1 MNEGIAIV
9 GMGCRFPDARSP
21 DELWENVLARRQA
34 FRRLPDERLRL
45 DDYRQG
51 AAPARAPAPAPAG
64 GLAQAAEAAG
74 AAAAAD
80 PDSIYLREAAVLAGW
95 EFDRLQFR
103 VAGATFRVTDL
114 THWLALEVAAATLA
128 DAGFED
134 GAGLPRDATGVLVG
148 NTLTGEFSRAQ
159 LMRMR
164 WPYVRRVLAAALAAE
179 GWEAVR
185 VEDFLARLEPSYKAP
200 FPAPTEE
207 SLAGGLSNTIAGR
220 ICNHFDLHGGGYTM
234 DGACASSLLAVA
246 QACSAL
252 AAGDLDVALAGG
264 VDLSLD
270 PFELIGFARAGA
282 LAAGDMRVF
291 DARSAGFLPG
301 EGCGFVALMRE
312 RQALAWGKRIHGVIR
327 GWGIS
332 SDGHGGLSRPE
343 AAGQRLAIARAYRRA
358 GFDVGTVSCFEG
370 HGTGT
375 TVGDAAEL
383 AALAGSLRA
392 APAPSPPPPPAAIG
406 SIKANIGHTKAAA
419 GIAGLLKATLA
430 VESQVLPPATG
441 CEEPHAALAGAD
453 PVLRVLAAA
462 EPWPA
467 GRPLRAGVS
476 AMGFGGVNA
485 HVVVEGPAAARR
497 RGLSARERR
506 LAAPPQDVEL
516 ALLAGADAA
525 SLAAAAR
532 QLAELAPRLSRAE
545 LGDVAAALHRRWRD
559 ARGADGDGSG
569 SGGAGGG
576 GGWRAAIVA
585 ATPRELADRTALL
598 IGWLERGVTRRL
610 DPRQGVYL
618 GVAAPGAT
626 PPRVGLLFTGQGSP
640 AYADASGEMGRGA
653 ALARRFADLDG
664 VYGLA
669 AECVA
674 GIAADEA
681 GAAGAATG
689 AAEAGADGEAT
700 ATGATGEMGTAGGG
714 AADRGFDTAVAQ
726 PAIVAH
732 SLAGAW
738 LLDRLAV
745 RGGVAVG
752 HSLGEISALCWGGAC
767 TAAAALRLAAA
778 RGRAMAERGEPGA
791 MASLGAPPAVVAEI
805 LAGFAEGEV
814 SIAAYNGAARTVVTG
829 APAAV
834 AAVVERAAAR
844 GLTASRLKVT
854 RAFHSPRVAA
864 AAADLDRALATVAWA
879 PLRRP
884 VASTVSGSM
893 LAPDADLRGLLLAQ
907 VTAPVRFT
915 AALDVARPLADLWI
929 EVGPG
934 RALAELAAEAL
945 DEPVLALDAG
955 SPSLAGPWSAA
966 AALFAAGVPLDVD
979 VLFEDRFHRP
989 FDLDAPL
996 RFLANPCE
1004 SAPLPAR
1011 AAAGPAMQPAEPGPA
1026 MRPDAARSA
1035 EAADP
1040 LPAAEQSALL
1050 TSTEPS
1056 GPLASAGRTQPPA
1069 AAGGAAAPPTPIELL
1084 RSLVATRAEL
1094 PASAVRDDSR
1104 LLSDLH
1110 LNSITVGQL
1119 VVEASRQLGL
1129 GPPASPTDYA
1139 LATVAEVAAALAER
1153 ARPAAAPPVASR
1165 GTSCWT
1171 ELAGGGPGASGEGIG
1186 ANPED
1191 PAGVAGIDSW
1201 VRPFTVDLVERPLP
1215 PNRLPARPGPPAAA
1229 PPLGASP
1236 RAGQESGP
1244 DRGPAV
1250 AVPGD
1255 SPATARGA
1263 APVHG
1268 GGGWQ
1273 VIALD
1278 GHALAPA
1285 IAAALAAAG
1294 PQSGPHAGPARGEAP
1309 AGVLLC
1315 LPAQLDEREPGHL
1328 ELFVT
1333 AARAAAGPPPASRF
1347 VVVQHGGGGG
1357 GFARTVHLELPGVTT
1372 RVIDLPAN
1380 AAPAAAAAWVAAE
1393 VADDDDRTDRTDRDG
1408 GRTYVEAHYDAAGT
1422 RRVPVL
1428 RLLPVANG
1436 SPAPAAPPHQAAATA
1451 AGPPATAT
1459 ATELATRG
1467 SATAPRAAA
1476 AAAAA
1481 SAPPVALATATAS
1494 ADSWEGLGPDDVL
1507 LVTGGGKGIGAEC
1520 AMAAARAA
1528 GARLAIL
1535 GRSDPRS
1542 DPELAANLERMAAAG
1557 IRILYLRADVA
1568 DQTAV
1573 EAAIAR
1579 ADAELGPVTALLH
1592 AAGVNTP
1599 RAFGAVDE
1607 EGLRRTL
1614 APKVAG
1620 ARHLLA
1626 ALASRRPDR
1635 LRLIVGFGSI
1645 IARTGLRGEAEYA
1658 LANEWLAL
1666 LLARHAARHP
1676 ACRCL
1681 VLDWSV
1687 WSGTGMG
1694 ERLGTLEALTRQGIV
1709 PIPPGAG
1716 VAELLRLLADPA
1728 VRGEVVVTG
1737 RFGDPPTLA
1746 VERPELPLLRFLEQP
1761 RVYFPGVEL
1770 VADIT
1775 VSADSDPYLSDHVFR
1790 GEPLFAA
1797 VVGLEAMA
1805 QAAAAVTGAM
1815 CPPVF
1820 EQVELLRPVAVASG
1834 RSTTLRLAALVR
1846 APGRVE
1852 VALRDR
1858 QTGFAADHF
1867 RALCRFDLGDLDE
1880 GSLATAMAAD
1890 AANAR
1895 SAGTGTAG
1903 TGLRPW
1909 EAPPVAAAR
1918 LDIDPRRDLYGGILF
1933 QEGRFRRLGGYR
1945 RLRAT
1950 ECLAEIVPDGTAAW
1964 FGRYLP
1970 PALLLGDPA
1979 ARDAAIHGIQAC
1991 IPHAQL
1997 LPIGIER
2004 ILAGR
2009 LTADEPLLFAARERR
2024 RDGDTFVYDLD
2035 ILAADGSLRERWQGL
2050 RLRAVD
2056 RTRLPAAWSA
2066 PLLGPYLERRLQ
2078 ELFPEAN
2085 LRVALEARVAP
2096 RAQVGTAPSAGGQAP
2111 RPDSAAI
2118 VESLVAASGMA
2129 PSAMAHAVI
2138 GASATPDA
2146 AIPTGPLA
2154 SNMPPR
2160 LFHRPDGRPEIPGG
2174 PQVSVAHAASLV
2186 LAIAAIAGEGTGDP
2200 IGCDLEPVVERTA
2213 DTWRDLLG
2221 AERFALAQLIAGQPG
2236 ELPGGAAT
2244 RIWTAAESLHKAG
2257 SSAGAPL
2264 LLEASLDDGW
2274 LLLRSGNLRIAS
2286 FATTLRELGGPCA
2299 LAIAAP
2305 AGDPGRHLTVR

>member
-51 AAPARAPAPAPAG
+51 AAAPRAPAPSLSPSPAG
-64 GLAQAAEAAG
+64 GPGE
-74 AAAAAD
+74 AAD

-95 EFDRLQFR
+95 EFDRLRFR

-179 GWEAVR
+179 GWTAVR

-220 ICNHFDLHGGGYTM
+220 ICNHFDLHGGGYTL

-291 DARSAGFLPG
+291 DARSDGFLPG

-312 RQALAWGKRIHGVIR
+312 GQAIAWGKRIHGVIR

-358 GFDVGTVSCFEG
+358 GFDVGTVPCFEG

-383 AALAGSLRA
+383 AALTGSLRA
-392 APAPSPPPPPAAIG
+392 APPPSPPPAAIG

-497 RGLSARERR
+497 RGLSARERH

-516 ALLAGADAA
+516 ALLAGVDAA

-559 ARGADGDGSG
+559 AP
-569 SGGAGGG
+569 GAGGRGGRGGGGSGG

-610 DPRQGVYL
+610 DPRQGVFL
-618 GVAAPGAT
+618 GVTAPGAT

-640 AYADASGEMGRGA
+640 AYADASGAMGYGA
-653 ALARRFADLDG
+653 ALARRFADLDE

-674 GIAADEA
+674 GFAAGEAGEAGEA
-681 GAAGAATG
+681 GAAGADGG
-689 AAEAGADGEAT
+689 AAAAVAAGEAAAAVAAGETAEAVAAGETAEAGAAGQP
-700 ATGATGEMGTAGGG
+700 GTAGGG
-714 AADRGFDTAVAQ
+714 AADRGLDTAVAQ

-745 RGGVAVG
+745 RAGVAVG
-752 HSLGEISALCWGGAC
+752 HSLGEISALCWAGAC

-805 LAGFAEGEV
+805 LASIVAGEV
-814 SIAAYNGAARTVVTG
+814 SIAAYNGAERTVVTG

-884 VASTVSGSM
+884 VASTVNGAL
-893 LAPDADLRGLLLAQ
+893 LAPDADCRGLLLAQ

-915 AALDVARPLADLWI
+915 AALAAARPLADLWI

-934 RALAELAAEAL
+934 RTLAELAAEAL

-979 VLFEDRFHRP
+979 VLFEGRFHRQ

-1011 AAAGPAMQPAEPGPA
+1011 A
-1026 MRPDAARSA
+1026 
-1035 EAADP
+1035 DP
-1040 LPAAEQSALL
+1040 LAFAERADA
-1050 TSTEPS
+1050 
-1056 GPLASAGRTQPPA
+1056 LASAGRTQPPA
-1069 AAGGAAAPPTPIELL
+1069 AAAGAAAPPAPIELL
-1084 RSLVATRAEL
+1084 RGLVAARAEL
-1094 PASAVRDDSR
+1094 PPSAVRDDSR

-1153 ARPAAAPPVASR
+1153 ARPD
-1165 GTSCWT
+1165 
-1171 ELAGGGPGASGEGIG
+1171 LAGGGPGAAGEGIG
-1186 ANPED
+1186 GAPED

-1215 PNRLPARPGPPAAA
+1215 PNRPAAAPGPPAAA
-1229 PPLGASP
+1229 QQLGAAPRIASP
-1236 RAGQESGP
+1236 
-1244 DRGPAV
+1244 DCGPAV
-1250 AVPGD
+1250 ALPGD
-1255 SPATARGA
+1255 SPAAARGG

-1268 GGGWQ
+1268 GGGWR
-1273 VIALD
+1273 VIAPG

-1294 PQSGPHAGPARGEAP
+1294 PQSGPHSGPARGEAP

-1315 LPAQLDEREPGHL
+1315 LPGQLDEREPGHL

-1380 AAPAAAAAWVAAE
+1380 ADPAAAAAWVAAE
-1393 VADDDDRTDRTDRDG
+1393 IADGDARDA

-1428 RLLPVANG
+1428 RLLPVTNG
-1436 SPAPAAPPHQAAATA
+1436 SPAAAAPPDQATATTEAAATA
-1451 AGPPATAT
+1451 
-1459 ATELATRG
+1459 
-1467 SATAPRAAA
+1467 TAPRTAA

-1481 SAPPVALATATAS
+1481 SAPAAALATAPPSGDAF
-1494 ADSWEGLGPDDVL
+1494 AGLGPDDVL

-1520 AMAAARAA
+1520 ALAAARTV

-1535 GRSDPRS
+1535 GRSDPRT

-1557 IRILYLRADVA
+1557 IRTLYLRADVA
-1568 DQTAV
+1568 DETAV
-1573 EAAIAR
+1573 QAAIAR
-1579 ADAELGPVTALLH
+1579 ADAELGPVTALMH

-1599 RAFGAVDE
+1599 RALGAVDE

-1614 APKVAG
+1614 APKVGG

-1770 VADIT
+1770 VADIA

-1815 CPPVF
+1815 RLPVF
-1820 EQVELLRPVAVASG
+1820 EQVELLRPVAVAPG

-1867 RALCRFDLGDLDE
+1867 RAVCRFDPDA

-1890 AANAR
+1890 AVTAP

-1903 TGLRPW
+1903 TALRPW
-1909 EAPPVAAAR
+1909 EAPALAAAR
-1918 LDIDPRRDLYGGILF
+1918 LAIDPQRDLYGGILF

-2009 LTADEPLLFAARERR
+2009 LTADEPLLLAARERC

-2085 LRVALEARVAP
+2085 LRVALEAPEA
-2096 RAQVGTAPSAGGQAP
+2096 TAPAGTPLSMRGRPP

-2118 VESLVAASGMA
+2118 VESLVAAGATA
-2129 PSAMAHAVI
+2129 PSAMAQAVI
-2138 GASATPDA
+2138 GPGAVAATARFQAAMSPDGAST
-2146 AIPTGPLA
+2146 A
-2154 SNMPPR
+2154 SPR

-2186 LAIAAIAGEGTGDP
+2186 LAVAGEGTGDSL
-2200 IGCDLEPVVERTA
+2200 GCDLEPVVERTA
-2213 DTWRDLLG
+2213 ETWCDLLG

-2257 SSAGAPL
+2257 SPAGAPL

-2274 LLLRSGNLRIAS
+2274 LLLSCGSLRIAS

-2299 LAIAAP
+2299 LAIVAP
-2305 AGDPGRHLTVR
+2305 AGDPGRPLIVR

>member
-1 MNEGIAIV
+1 MSEGIAIV
-9 GMGCRFPDARSP
+9 GMGCQFPDARSP
-21 DELWENVLARRQA
+21 AELWENVLARRRA
-34 FRRLPDERLRL
+34 FRRLPEERLRL
-45 DDYRQG
+45 DDYRQ
-51 AAPARAPAPAPAG
+51 AVAG
-64 GLAQAAEAAG
+64 GEAAEA
-74 AAAAAD
+74 
-80 PDSIYLREAAVLAGW
+80 DSIYLQEAAVLAGW
-95 EFDRLQFR
+95 EFDRLRFR
-103 VAGATFRVTDL
+103 VAGATFRVTDPS
-114 THWLALEVAAATLA
+114 HWLALEVAAETLA
-128 DAGFED
+128 DAGFEE

-164 WPYVRRVLAAALAAE
+164 WPYVRRVLAASLAAE
-179 GWEAVR
+179 GWTAAR
-185 VEDFLARLEPSYKAP
+185 VEDFLTRLEPSYKAP

-207 SLAGGLSNTIAGR
+207 SLAGSLSNTIAGR

-282 LAAGDMRVF
+282 LLAGNAGEMRVF

-301 EGCGFVALMRE
+301 EGCGFVVLMRE

-358 GFDVGTVSCFEG
+358 GFDIGTVTCFEG

-383 AALAGSLRA
+383 AALELSLREA
-392 APAPSPPPPPAAIG
+392 RSPAPPPAAIG

-430 VESQVLPPATG
+430 VENQILPPATG

-453 PVLRVLAAA
+453 PMLRVLAAA

-485 HVVVEGPAAARR
+485 HLVVEGTAAPRR
-497 RGLSARERR
+497 RGLSARERW

-516 ALLAGADAA
+516 ALLAAADAA
-525 SLAAAAR
+525 ALAASAR

-545 LGDVAAALHRRWRD
+545 LGDVAAELHRRWR
-559 ARGADGDGSG
+559 AAGAVA
-569 SGGAGGG
+569 GGAGAGAGSASGAGREAGAGG
-576 GGWRAAIVA
+576 PAGERWRAAIVA
-585 ATPRELADRTALL
+585 STPRELADRTAVL
-598 IGWLERGVTRRL
+598 IGWLESGVTRRL
-610 DPRQGVYL
+610 DPRQGVFL
-618 GVAAPGAT
+618 GVAEAGAP

-640 AYADASGEMGRGA
+640 AYAGAVGGAARSGAAQGDGG
-653 ALARRFADLDG
+653 ALARRFAKLGDL
-664 VYGLA
+664 YELA
-669 AECVA
+669 AECAA
-674 GIAADEA
+674 GLACGEAAEEEAIATAGKAKGTEGDKAGGAADA
-681 GAAGAATG
+681 GLGAPGGAAGAGGTTACRAEETQGDRAGG
-689 AAEAGADGEAT
+689 AADGGLGAPSRAAGA
-700 ATGATGEMGTAGGG
+700 G

-745 RGGVAVG
+745 RAAVAVG
-752 HSLGEISALCWGGAC
+752 HSLGEITALCWAGTC
-767 TAAAALRLAAA
+767 DTAAGLRLAAA

-791 MASLGAPPAVVAEI
+791 MASIGAPAAVVAEI
-805 LAGFAEGEV
+805 LAGVVSGGSGEAGGGGEV
-814 SIAAYNGAARTVVTG
+814 SIGAYNGAARTVVTG

-834 AAVVERAAAR
+834 AAVIERAAAR

-854 RAFHSPRVAA
+854 RAFHSPLVAA
-864 AAADLDRALATVAWA
+864 AADDLDRALATVAWM

-884 VASTVSGSM
+884 VASTVSGAL
-893 LAPDADLRGLLLAQ
+893 LAPDADLRGLLLEQ
-907 VTAPVRFT
+907 VTAPVRFAEAL
-915 AALDVARPLADLWI
+915 AAARPLADLWI

-934 RALAELAAEAL
+934 RTLAELAAEEL
-945 DEPVLALDAG
+945 GEPVVALDAG
-955 SPSLAGPWSAA
+955 GPSLAGPWSAA
-966 AALFAAGVPLDVD
+966 AALFAAGVPLDLD
-979 VLFEDRFHRP
+979 PLFGERFHRP

-1004 SAPLPAR
+1004 SAPVVAQLPASR
-1011 AAAGPAMQPAEPGPA
+1011 AMPAGASRPMPAGASRAMPAGASRAMRVAAVAPAE
-1026 MRPDAARSA
+1026 R
-1035 EAADP
+1035 ADP
-1040 LPAAEQSALL
+1040 PA
-1050 TSTEPS
+1050 T
-1056 GPLASAGRTQPPA
+1056 A
-1069 AAGGAAAPPTPIELL
+1069 AVAAAPSPIELL
-1084 RSLVATRAEL
+1084 RSLVAARAEL
-1094 PASAVRDDSR
+1094 PAAAVRNDSR

-1153 ARPAAAPPVASR
+1153 ARL
-1165 GTSCWT
+1165 
-1171 ELAGGGPGASGEGIG
+1171 ELAGGSPGAARAGIG
-1186 ANPED
+1186 GSLDD
-1191 PAGVAGIDSW
+1191 PAAVAGVDSW
-1201 VRPFTVDLVERPLP
+1201 VRPFTVELVERPLAP
-1215 PNRLPARPGPPAAA
+1215 KPRPVAPSGVASAAA
-1229 PPLGASP
+1229 
-1236 RAGQESGP
+1236 AG
-1244 DRGPAV
+1244 D
-1250 AVPGD
+1250 
-1255 SPATARGA
+1255 
-1263 APVHG
+1263 
-1268 GGGWQ
+1268 WQ
-1273 VIALD
+1273 VIAPR
-1278 GHALAPA
+1278 GHSLAPA

-1294 PQSGPHAGPARGEAP
+1294 SRSGSATGGEAP
-1309 AGVLLC
+1309 GLLLC
-1315 LPAQLDEREPGHL
+1315 LPPQLDEREPGHL

-1333 AARAAAGPPPASRF
+1333 AARAVAGPPPASRF
-1347 VVVQHGGGGG
+1347 VVVQQGGGGG
-1357 GFARTVHLELPGVTT
+1357 AFARTVQLELPGATT
-1372 RVIDLPAN
+1372 WVIDLPAGVE
-1380 AAPAAAAAWVAAE
+1380 PAAAAAWVAAE
-1393 VADDDDRTDRTDRDG
+1393 VADANHRDAG
-1408 GRTYVEAHYDAAGT
+1408 SSYLEAHYDAGGR

-1428 RLLPVANG
+1428 RLLPAPDP
-1436 SPAPAAPPHQAAATA
+1436 SPAATTAPAADAAAASTWAPALAAAPAAEAAAASKSAPHLAPAPAAGNAF
-1451 AGPPATAT
+1451 
-1459 ATELATRG
+1459 E
-1467 SATAPRAAA
+1467 S
-1476 AAAAA
+1476 
-1481 SAPPVALATATAS
+1481 
-1494 ADSWEGLGPDDVL
+1494 LGPEDVL

-1520 AMAAARAA
+1520 ALAIARSG

-1535 GRSDPRS
+1535 GRSDPRT
-1542 DPELAANLERMAAAG
+1542 DPELAANLERMAATG
-1557 IRILYLRADVA
+1557 IRTLYLRADVA
-1568 DQTAV
+1568 DETAV
-1573 EAAIAR
+1573 RAAVDR
-1579 ADAELGPVTALLH
+1579 AATELGPITALLH
-1592 AAGVNTP
+1592 AAGVNLP
-1599 RAFGAVDE
+1599 RTLGAIDE

-1626 ALASRRPDR
+1626 ALASRQPDR

-1681 VLDWSV
+1681 ILDWSV

-1694 ERLGTLEALTRQGIV
+1694 ERLGTLEELTRQGIA

-1728 VRGEVVVTG
+1728 VRGELVVTG
-1737 RFGDPPTLA
+1737 RFGDPPTLT
-1746 VERPELPLLRFLEQP
+1746 VERPELPLLRFLERP

-1770 VADIT
+1770 VVDIA

-1805 QAAAAVTGAM
+1805 QAAAAVTGILR
-1815 CPPVF
+1815 PPVF
-1820 EQVELLRPVAVASG
+1820 EQVELLRPVAVAPG

-1858 QTGFAADHF
+1858 STGFAADHF
-1867 RALCRFDLGDLDE
+1867 RAVCRFDRDA
-1880 GSLATAMAAD
+1880 GSLAPAEAAAATVD
-1890 AANAR
+1890 AAA
-1895 SAGTGTAG
+1895 
-1903 TGLRPW
+1903 LPL
-1909 EAPPVAAAR
+1909 AAAR
-1918 LDIDPRRDLYGGILF
+1918 LAIDPPRDLYGGILF

-1991 IPHAQL
+1991 IPHSQL
-1997 LPIGIER
+1997 LPIGVER

-2009 LTADEPLLFAARERR
+2009 IDPDEPLLLDARERHC
-2024 RDGDTFVYDLD
+2024 DGDTFVYDLD

-2056 RTRLPAAWSA
+2056 RTRLPAAWCA
-2066 PLLGPYLERRLQ
+2066 PLLVPYLERRLQ
-2078 ELFPEAN
+2078 ELFPESS
-2085 LRVALEARVAP
+2085 LRVALESATVP
-2096 RAQVGTAPSAGGQAP
+2096 GDVDPLSAGGRP
-2111 RPDSAAI
+2111 TRPDSAAI
-2118 VESLVAASGMA
+2118 VESLVAAGA
-2129 PSAMAHAVI
+2129 AAHA
-2138 GASATPDA
+2138 APA
-2146 AIPTGPLA
+2146 A
-2154 SNMPPR
+2154 PR
-2160 LFHRPDGRPEIPGG
+2160 LFHRPDGRPEVPGG
-2174 PQVSVAHAASLV
+2174 PPISMAHAANLV
-2186 LAIAAIAGEGTGDP
+2186 LAIAGQTTDDR
-2200 IGCDLEPVVERTA
+2200 IGCDLETVVERTA
-2213 DTWRDLLG
+2213 ETWRDLLG

-2236 ELPGGAAT
+2236 ERPDAAAT
-2244 RIWTAAESLHKAG
+2244 RVWTAAESLHKAG
-2257 SSAGAPL
+2257 SPAGAPL
-2264 LLEASLDDGW
+2264 LLEAALDDGW
-2274 LLLRSGNLRIAS
+2274 LLLRSGSLRIAS
-2286 FATTLRELGGPCA
+2286 FATTVRELGGPCA

-2305 AGDPGRHLTVR
+2305 DGDPPAN

>member
-45 DDYRQG
+45 DDYRQRA
-51 AAPARAPAPAPAG
+51 AAPRAPASTQSPVGAPG
-64 GLAQAAEAAG
+64 EAP
-74 AAAAAD
+74 D

-95 EFDRLQFR
+95 EFDRLRFR

-179 GWEAVR
+179 GWAAVR

-312 RQALAWGKRIHGVIR
+312 RQAFAWGKRIHGVIR

-358 GFDVGTVSCFEG
+358 GFDVGTVPCFEG

-392 APAPSPPPPPAAIG
+392 GSPPSPPPPPAAIG

-441 CEEPHAALAGAD
+441 CEQPHAALAGAD

-497 RGLSARERR
+497 RGLSAREQR

-559 ARGADGDGSG
+559 ARGGDGDGDR

-576 GGWRAAIVA
+576 GVWRAAIVA

-598 IGWLERGVTRRL
+598 LGWLERGVSRRL
-610 DPRQGVYL
+610 DPRQGVFL

-640 AYADASGEMGRGA
+640 AYADAIGAMGRGA

-674 GIAADEA
+674 GIAAGEAVAAGAAAEAAAA
-681 GAAGAATG
+681 GAAGEAAAAGAAGG
-689 AAEAGADGEAT
+689 AAEAGADGQP
-700 ATGATGEMGTAGGG
+700 GRAGGG
-714 AADRGFDTAVAQ
+714 AADRGRDTAVAQ

-745 RGGVAVG
+745 RGGIAVG

-791 MASLGAPPAVVAEI
+791 MASLGAPPAVVAEL
-805 LAGFAEGEV
+805 LAGIADGDA

-884 VASTVSGSM
+884 VASTVSGSL

-907 VTAPVRFT
+907 VTEPVRFT
-915 AALDVARPLADLWI
+915 AALDAARPLADLWI

-979 VLFEDRFHRP
+979 VLFDGRFHRP
-989 FDLDAPL
+989 FDFDAPL

-1004 SAPLPAR
+1004 SAPVQAR
-1011 AAAGPAMQPAEPGPA
+1011 AAAGPATQPAESGPATRPAEPAPA

-1040 LPAAEQSALL
+1040 LPAPEQPALL

-1056 GPLASAGRTQPPA
+1056 GPLEPSEPLAFAERADALASTGRTQPPA
-1069 AAGGAAAPPTPIELL
+1069 AAAAAAPSPTPIELL
-1084 RSLVATRAEL
+1084 RGLVAARAEL

-1153 ARPAAAPPVASR
+1153 ARLD
-1165 GTSCWT
+1165 
-1171 ELAGGGPGASGEGIG
+1171 LAGGESGASGEGIG
-1186 ANPED
+1186 ADPED
-1191 PAGVAGIDSW
+1191 PAGLAGIDSW

-1215 PNRLPARPGPPAAA
+1215 PKRAPARPGPPAAA
-1229 PPLGASP
+1229 QQVGASP
-1236 RAGQESGP
+1236 LAGQECGP

-1255 SPATARGA
+1255 SLATARGA
-1263 APVHG
+1263 AVHG
-1268 GGGWQ
+1268 GGNWR
-1273 VIALD
+1273 VIAPG

-1294 PQSGPHAGPARGEAP
+1294 PQSGPHSWPARGDAP

-1328 ELFVT
+1328 DLFVT
-1333 AARAAAGPPPASRF
+1333 AARAPPAR
-1347 VVVQHGGGGG
+1347 
-1357 GFARTVHLELPGVTT
+1357 
-1372 RVIDLPAN
+1372 
-1380 AAPAAAAAWVAAE
+1380 
-1393 VADDDDRTDRTDRDG
+1393 
-1408 GRTYVEAHYDAAGT
+1408 
-1422 RRVPVL
+1422 
-1428 RLLPVANG
+1428 
-1436 SPAPAAPPHQAAATA
+1436 
-1451 AGPPATAT
+1451 
-1459 ATELATRG
+1459 
-1467 SATAPRAAA
+1467 
-1476 AAAAA
+1476 
-1481 SAPPVALATATAS
+1481 
-1494 ADSWEGLGPDDVL
+1494 
-1507 LVTGGGKGIGAEC
+1507 
-1520 AMAAARAA
+1520 
-1528 GARLAIL
+1528 
-1535 GRSDPRS
+1535 
-1542 DPELAANLERMAAAG
+1542 
-1557 IRILYLRADVA
+1557 
-1568 DQTAV
+1568 
-1573 EAAIAR
+1573 
-1579 ADAELGPVTALLH
+1579 
-1592 AAGVNTP
+1592 
-1599 RAFGAVDE
+1599 
-1607 EGLRRTL
+1607 
-1614 APKVAG
+1614 
-1620 ARHLLA
+1620 
-1626 ALASRRPDR
+1626 
-1635 LRLIVGFGSI
+1635 
-1645 IARTGLRGEAEYA
+1645 
-1658 LANEWLAL
+1658 
-1666 LLARHAARHP
+1666 
-1676 ACRCL
+1676 
-1681 VLDWSV
+1681 
-1687 WSGTGMG
+1687 
-1694 ERLGTLEALTRQGIV
+1694 
-1709 PIPPGAG
+1709 
-1716 VAELLRLLADPA
+1716 
-1728 VRGEVVVTG
+1728 
-1737 RFGDPPTLA
+1737 
-1746 VERPELPLLRFLEQP
+1746 
-1761 RVYFPGVEL
+1761 
-1770 VADIT
+1770 
-1775 VSADSDPYLSDHVFR
+1775 
-1790 GEPLFAA
+1790 
-1797 VVGLEAMA
+1797 
-1805 QAAAAVTGAM
+1805 
-1815 CPPVF
+1815 
-1820 EQVELLRPVAVASG
+1820 
-1834 RSTTLRLAALVR
+1834 
-1846 APGRVE
+1846 
-1852 VALRDR
+1852 
-1858 QTGFAADHF
+1858 
-1867 RALCRFDLGDLDE
+1867 
-1880 GSLATAMAAD
+1880 
-1890 AANAR
+1890 
-1895 SAGTGTAG
+1895 
-1903 TGLRPW
+1903 
-1909 EAPPVAAAR
+1909 
-1918 LDIDPRRDLYGGILF
+1918 
-1933 QEGRFRRLGGYR
+1933 
-1945 RLRAT
+1945 
-1950 ECLAEIVPDGTAAW
+1950 
-1964 FGRYLP
+1964 
-1970 PALLLGDPA
+1970 
-1979 ARDAAIHGIQAC
+1979 
-1991 IPHAQL
+1991 
-1997 LPIGIER
+1997 
-2004 ILAGR
+2004 
-2009 LTADEPLLFAARERR
+2009 
-2024 RDGDTFVYDLD
+2024 
-2035 ILAADGSLRERWQGL
+2035 
-2050 RLRAVD
+2050 
-2056 RTRLPAAWSA
+2056 RLPAASWSCS
-2066 PLLGPYLERRLQ
+2066 
-2078 ELFPEAN
+2078 
-2085 LRVALEARVAP
+2085 
-2096 RAQVGTAPSAGGQAP
+2096 TA
-2111 RPDSAAI
+2111 
-2118 VESLVAASGMA
+2118 VVAAA
-2129 PSAMAHAVI
+2129 
-2138 GASATPDA
+2138 
-2146 AIPTGPLA
+2146 L
-2154 SNMPPR
+2154 
-2160 LFHRPDGRPEIPGG
+2160 
-2174 PQVSVAHAASLV
+2174 
-2186 LAIAAIAGEGTGDP
+2186 
-2200 IGCDLEPVVERTA
+2200 PVRS
-2213 DTWRDLLG
+2213 TW
-2221 AERFALAQLIAGQPG
+2221 
-2236 ELPGGAAT
+2236 
-2244 RIWTAAESLHKAG
+2244 
-2257 SSAGAPL
+2257 SS
-2264 LLEASLDDGW
+2264 
-2274 LLLRSGNLRIAS
+2274 
-2286 FATTLRELGGPCA
+2286 RE
-2299 LAIAAP
+2299 
-2305 AGDPGRHLTVR
+2305 

>member
-45 DDYRQG
+45 DDYRQET
-51 AAPARAPAPAPAG
+51 AAPQALAPSPPPPAG
-64 GLAQAAEAAG
+64 GRAEDG
-74 AAAAAD
+74 EAAAAAD

-95 EFDRLQFR
+95 EFDRLRFR

-179 GWEAVR
+179 GWTAVR
-185 VEDFLARLEPSYKAP
+185 AGDFLARLEPSYKAP

-220 ICNHFDLHGGGYTM
+220 ICNHFDLHGGGYTL

-343 AAGQRLAIARAYRRA
+343 AAGQRLAIARAYHRA
-358 GFDVGTVSCFEG
+358 GFDIGTVPCFEG

-375 TVGDAAEL
+375 TVGDTAEL

-392 APAPSPPPPPAAIG
+392 APPPSPPPAAIG

-497 RGLSARERR
+497 PGLSARERR

-516 ALLAGADAA
+516 ALLAGTDAA

-559 ARGADGDGSG
+559 ARGGGGRGGGEG
-569 SGGAGGG
+569 SGGEGSG

-598 IGWLERGVTRRL
+598 LGWLERGVTRRL
-610 DPRQGVYL
+610 DSRQGVFL
-618 GVAAPGAT
+618 GVAGPGAR

-640 AYADASGEMGRGA
+640 AYAEASGAMGRGA
-653 ALARRFADLDG
+653 ALARRFAELG
-664 VYGLA
+664 EVYGLV
-669 AECVA
+669 AESVA
-674 GIAADEA
+674 GIAADKSAAAGAAGDAAAAGAAGQAVEA
-681 GAAGAATG
+681 GAAGEAAEPG
-689 AAEAGADGEAT
+689 AAGQP
-700 ATGATGEMGTAGGG
+700 GTAGGG
-714 AADRGFDTAVAQ
+714 AADRGLDTAVAQ

-745 RGGVAVG
+745 HAGIAVG
-752 HSLGEISALCWGGAC
+752 HSLGEISALCWAGAC
-767 TAAAALRLAAA
+767 TVAAALRLAAA
-778 RGRAMAERGEPGA
+778 RGREMAERGEPGA

-805 LAGFAEGEV
+805 LDGFAAGEV

-844 GLTASRLKVT
+844 RLTASRLKVT

-864 AAADLDRALATVAWA
+864 AAADFDRALATVGWA

-884 VASTVSGSM
+884 VASTVSGAL

-915 AALDVARPLADLWI
+915 AALAAARPLADLWI

-934 RALAELAAEAL
+934 RTLAELAAEAL

-955 SPSLAGPWSAA
+955 GPSLAGPWSAA

-979 VLFEDRFHRP
+979 VLFEGRFHRP

-1004 SAPLPAR
+1004 SAPVPAR
-1011 AAAGPAMQPAEPGPA
+1011 AAAGAAALASDQ
-1026 MRPDAARSA
+1026 RPDAV
-1035 EAADP
+1035 
-1040 LPAAEQSALL
+1040 
-1050 TSTEPS
+1050 
-1056 GPLASAGRTQPPA
+1056 ASAGRTQPPA
-1069 AAGGAAAPPTPIELL
+1069 AAAGAAAPPIPIELL
-1084 RSLVATRAEL
+1084 RDLVAARAEL

-1139 LATVAEVAAALAER
+1139 LGTVAEVAAALAER
-1153 ARPAAAPPVASR
+1153 ARPD
-1165 GTSCWT
+1165 
-1171 ELAGGGPGASGEGIG
+1171 LAGGGAGTSGAGIG
-1186 ANPED
+1186 GDPED

-1215 PNRLPARPGPPAAA
+1215 PNRPAAGPGPPAAA
-1229 PPLGASP
+1229 QQLGASP
-1236 RAGQESGP
+1236 SAP
-1244 DRGPAV
+1244 
-1250 AVPGD
+1250 VPGD
-1255 SPATARGA
+1255 SQITAHQAGRAAPATRSDDSATAREAVPSHGA
-1263 APVHG
+1263 
-1268 GGGWQ
+1268 GGWR
-1273 VIALD
+1273 VIAPG

-1294 PQSGPHAGPARGEAP
+1294 PESGPQSGPQSGPAMRREAP
-1309 AGVLLC
+1309 GVLLC
-1315 LPAQLDEREPGHL
+1315 LPAQLDERQPGHL
-1328 ELFVT
+1328 ALFVT
-1333 AARAAAGPPPASRF
+1333 AARAAAGPPAARRF

-1357 GFARTVHLELPGVTT
+1357 AFARTVHLELPGVTT
-1372 RVIDLPAN
+1372 RVIDLPVN

-1393 VADDDDRTDRTDRDG
+1393 VAGGDDRGDRDA

-1428 RLLPVANG
+1428 RLLLVMDR
-1436 SPAPAAPPHQAAATA
+1436 SP
-1451 AGPPATAT
+1451 
-1459 ATELATRG
+1459 
-1467 SATAPRAAA
+1467 AAA
-1476 AAAAA
+1476 AAAQATATVAA
-1481 SAPPVALATATAS
+1481 SAEAFAA
-1494 ADSWEGLGPDDVL
+1494 LGPDDVL

-1520 AMAAARAA
+1520 ALAAARTA

-1557 IRILYLRADVA
+1557 IRTLYLRADVA
-1568 DQTAV
+1568 D
-1573 EAAIAR
+1573 EAAVQAAVAR

-1592 AAGVNTP
+1592 AAGANAP
-1599 RAFGAVDE
+1599 RALGAVDE

-1626 ALASRRPDR
+1626 ALASRRQDR

-1681 VLDWSV
+1681 ILDWSV

-1716 VAELLRLLADPA
+1716 VAELMRLLADPA

-1770 VADIT
+1770 VADIAI
-1775 VSADSDPYLSDHVFR
+1775 SADTDPYLSDHVFR

-1815 CPPVF
+1815 HLPVF
-1820 EQVELLRPVAVASG
+1820 EQVELLRPVAVAPG

-1858 QTGFAADHF
+1858 STGFAADHF
-1867 RALCRFDLGDLDE
+1867 RALCRFDPGDLDE

-1890 AANAR
+1890 AADAR

-1903 TGLRPW
+1903 TALRRW
-1909 EAPPVAAAR
+1909 EPPPVAAAR
-1918 LDIDPRRDLYGGILF
+1918 LAIDPQRDLYGGILF

-1970 PALLLGDPA
+1970 AALLLGDPA

-2009 LTADEPLLFAARERR
+2009 LTADEPLLLAARERR

-2085 LRVALEARVAP
+2085 LRVALEAPQPQGTEAP
-2096 RAQVGTAPSAGGQAP
+2096 AGGRAP
-2111 RPDSAAI
+2111 RPDSAPI
-2118 VESLVAASGMA
+2118 VESLVAAGAMA
-2129 PSAMAHAVI
+2129 TSAMAQ
-2138 GASATPDA
+2138 A
-2146 AIPTGPLA
+2146 AIATEPMASGTKAHAATAPMAPGAVAIFNGVPTPL
-2154 SNMPPR
+2154 PR

-2186 LAIAAIAGEGTGDP
+2186 LAIAGEGTGDR

-2213 DTWRDLLG
+2213 ETWRDLLG

-2257 SSAGAPL
+2257 SPAGAPL

-2274 LLLRSGNLRIAS
+2274 LLLSSGTLRIAS

-2305 AGDPGRHLTVR
+2305 ADDPGRHLIVR